1 MTDARHG
8 ARARTWV
15 AGLLATATLLGVAAA
30 PTVAQD
36 DPASRAAPV
45 SSASLLEAPVPSL
58 CGFPAGRLSDGHLPG
73 PDGYGGAWLSEPSLH
88 AFGDLDGSPGVDAA
102 AVVRCNHGG
111 VGWPDNVVV
120 WDSQLRVLGSFTTS
134 DLTGGERDV
143 VTRLARTGS
152 TVRLDVV
159 GITRSGDAS
168 CCGSRD
174 ARVALR
180 YDPAKSRVAV
190 VGRRL
195 FDERRS
201 AARTERLAEKGRW
214 SALREVAARRVQ
226 RDLRQVHRHA
236 LRTRLD
242 SCIGVLDGSWPSPD
256 ALEWAGASGASRGC
270 LVSVFYRHDRELYRS
285 VSMLAMKRTGFGR
298 WRAVGLVGIAG

>member
-1 MTDARHG
+1 MTDVRHG
-8 ARARTWV
+8 SRTRRWLL
-15 AGLLATATLLGVAAA
+15 GLLVPVTLLSSAAA

-36 DPASRAAPV
+36 GTTSGVSPV

-73 PDGYGGAWLSEPSLH
+73 PDGYGGVWLSEPSLH
-88 AFGDLDGSPGVDAA
+88 VFGDLDRVPGVDAA

-111 VGWPDNVVV
+111 VGWPDNVVM

-134 DLTGGERDV
+134 DVTGGERDV
-143 VTRLARTGS
+143 ISRLARRGS

-174 ARVALR
+174 ARFALR
-180 YDPAKSRVAV
+180 YDPSRSRVV
-190 VGRRL
+190 VAGRRL

-214 SALREVAARRVQ
+214 GALQGTATKRVQ
-226 RDLRQVHRHA
+226 RELRQVHRHA

-242 SCIGVLDGSWPSPD
+242 SCVGVLDDLWPSPEV
-256 ALEWAGASGASRGC
+256 LQWAGATSASRGC
-270 LVSVFYRHDRELYRS
+270 LLSVFYRHDRELYRS